1 MLFYFG
7 ATIQKILVIHFNVV
21 HPVLVTTLT
30 AVLCI
35 CVYYLNDSIF
45 HKYVSGD
52 SQKNI
57 KPLMPG
63 IYRQAAIV
71 PDRSVVGNILKGY
84 LDVLF
89 TPANNKNKK
98 EE

>member
-1 MLFYFG
+1 
-7 ATIQKILVIHFNVV
+7 
-21 HPVLVTTLT
+21 
-30 AVLCI
+30 
-35 CVYYLNDSIF
+35 
-45 HKYVSGD
+45 
-52 SQKNI
+52 
-57 KPLMPG
+57 MPG

-84 LDVLF
+84 LDVLY